1 MGVSRRSFLKR
12 AGLVMGAVVG
22 PWSLAGRKVFAATAF
37 TPALAFLTP
46 AEYHTIRTMSFEIV
60 PDGPVLNGTVDVA
73 LNVDKFFA
81 QNPSPDFLVMLRYM
95 RLIQLAQ
102 PVLALI
108 GRVAPATGEDILSF
122 KKMICA
128 LGYYSDA
135 NGEADL
141 PPEKRIVWPR
151 IGYGGPKPDDWLPP
165 DSEPQ
170 LDRSLLTD
178 RIKLGS

>member
-1 MGVSRRSFLKR
+1 MFISRRSFLKR
-12 AGLVMGAVVG
+12 AGIVMGAMVG
-22 PWSLAGRKVFAATAF
+22 PWSLAGRKGFAATAA
-37 TPALAFLTP
+37 TPQLLFLTP
-46 AEYHTIRTMSFEIV
+46 AEYNTIKNMSLEII
-60 PDGPVLNGTVDVA
+60 PDEPVLDGTVDVA

-102 PVLALI
+102 PVLGLI
-108 GRVAPATGEDILSF
+108 NRMVPATAEDILSF

-141 PPEKRIVWPR
+141 PPDKRIVWPR
-151 IGYGGPKPDDWLPP
+151 IGYGGPKPEDWLPP
-165 DSEPQ
+165 DSEVQ
-170 LDRSLLTD
+170 VERSLLVD
-178 RIKLGS
+178 RIKSGI